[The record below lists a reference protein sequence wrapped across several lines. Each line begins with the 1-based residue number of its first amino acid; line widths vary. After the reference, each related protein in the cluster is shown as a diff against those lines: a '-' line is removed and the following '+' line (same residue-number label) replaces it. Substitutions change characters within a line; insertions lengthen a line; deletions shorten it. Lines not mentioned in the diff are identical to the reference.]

1 MCQYLK
7 ERENVVHSK
16 QLICLQMAFYCDLYL
31 LEGTILDFHWEI
43 C

>member
-16 QLICLQMAFYCDLYL
+16 QLIYLQMGFYCDLWW
-31 LEGTILDFHWEI
+31 LEGTILDCYWEK